1 MSRRT
6 RASLVSLVS
15 AALLLGNVIVASA
28 DVVSNTFVTLGPFT
42 MFNNPC
48 DPSDG
53 PLTVTVIEHRLIRVE
68 PDGTV
73 VTHVNALQGT
83 AVSANGTAYQII
95 RTATITATPGA
106 PVVTDIYVRRIS
118 HGPGDNGMI
127 RISGLG
133 TTTMTITC
141 VG

>member
-1 MSRRT
+1 MSPHM
-6 RASLVSLVS
+6 RALLVSLVS
-15 AALLLGNVIVASA
+15 ASLLLGNVLVASA

-53 PLTVTVIEHRLIRVE
+53 QLTVTVTEHRLVRVE

-73 VTHVNALQGT
+73 VTQVNTLQGT
-83 AVSANGTAYQII
+83 AVSANGTEYQIM
-95 RTATITATPGA
+95 RTAKIAAAPGA
-106 PVVTDIYVRRIS
+106 PVVTDIFVRRIS
-118 HGPGDNGMI
+118 HGDGDNAMI
-127 RISGLG
+127 RISGVG
-133 TTTMTITC
+133 TTTMTVTC